1 MLEMKKLLRTLAF
14 ILITVFVV
22 SYPVKVSADSETSAD
37 QKTSII
43 GVSPAIIESVLTPD
57 TLAKTKIQ
65 IFNNSRF
72 PIPMKAFAR
81 SFIATED
88 LSHAD
93 SDKFDSSSWIT
104 LNPADFILQPGEH
117 KEIEVMILP
126 DKHAEPGGH
135 YATIYFQPLVPESVL
150 SSDSTFLSSRVGV
163 LAFFVVKGDIK
174 ENAEISNVKY
184 PRFVYKNPINFDIV
198 LKNTGNVHILP
209 VGELKLKNILTGAI
223 DSVEIKPNV
232 VLPETEK
239 TSEYL
244 VSPKM
249 PFGIYD
255 ASIFLQYGSDRRIL
269 NYDVKTIVAIPV
281 IHISTF
287 IIILTVGFYFFIVK
301 RARLFVAFHVLF
313 GKDLKHDVN
322 TDQKPKKSKQ
332 KPAK

>member
-1 MLEMKKLLRTLAF
+1 MLEMKKFLQAF
-14 ILITVFVV
+14 IIILITAFLMCCFGRVNAQSDLGV
-22 SYPVKVSADSETSAD
+22 D

-81 SFIATED
+81 SFIANED
-88 LSHAD
+88 LSQAD

-126 DKHAEPGGH
+126 DKYAEPGGH

-209 VGELKLKNILTGAI
+209 VGELKLKNVITGVI
-223 DSVEIKPNV
+223 DSIEIKPNV

-239 TSEYL
+239 ILEYQ
-244 VSPKM
+244 VSPKI
-249 PFGIYD
+249 PLGIYD
-255 ASIFLQYGSDRRIL
+255 AAIYLQYGSDRRIIT
-269 NYDVKTIVAIPV
+269 YDIKTIVAIPV

-301 RARLFVAFHVLF
+301 RARLFAAFHVLF
-313 GKDLKHDVN
+313 GKDLKHDADTN
-322 TDQKPKKSKQ
+322 QKPKKSKQ